1 MAPVGGTVLPV
12 SSVPSSVPGSYG
24 NGVPSSTQEDSALR
38 QSTRSDTIT
47 LSRIATILGQ
57 IQQQLEAAKPE
68 ELSQV
73 LSSSADSIRAA
84 AQQAGNSAEGNF
96 LENLAMRLQVAANF
110 PGILALPTFSLNS
123 LFAD

>member
-12 SSVPSSVPGSYG
+12 SNVPSSVPGSYG
-24 NGVPSSTQEDSALR
+24 NGVASSTQEDSALR